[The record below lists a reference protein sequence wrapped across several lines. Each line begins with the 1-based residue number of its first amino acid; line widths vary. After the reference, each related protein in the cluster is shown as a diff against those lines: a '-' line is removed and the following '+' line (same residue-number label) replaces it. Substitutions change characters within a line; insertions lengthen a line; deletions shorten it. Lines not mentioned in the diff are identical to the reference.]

1 MKTKIGIILLL
12 LFPFSLFCED
22 INLKG
27 YLSLWEKKET
37 KVLPIAITKN
47 IPINLTLK
55 LPKSPQTIET
65 QKFIYK
71 TTQTYALDLEIT
83 FYSIFPYDGSVYF
96 SIQTQIKGDINI
108 LCGSYFN
115 REDFEPFPVIFC
127 SGYKEDKLIGI
138 TLSRKPQ

>member
-1 MKTKIGIILLL
+1 MKTKIAVILCL

-22 INLKG
+22 VNLKG

-37 KVLPIAITKN
+37 EVLPIAITKN

-55 LPKSPQTIET
+55 LPSSPQTIET

-71 TTQTYALDLEIT
+71 TTQPYTLDMEIT
-83 FYSIFPYDGSVYF
+83 FYSIFPYEGPVYF
-96 SIQTQIKGDINI
+96 SLQSKIKGDINI
-108 LCGSYFN
+108 ICGGYFN
-115 REDFEPFPVIFC
+115 REDFEPFPVMFC
-127 SGYKEDKLIGI
+127 SGYREDKIIGI